1 MSEIVLSAVKS
12 GDFVRGVDGQPMKVL
27 ASYMD
32 GHGPSAV
39 WCVEG
44 YVEGKPTSRIR
55 GNPETTT
62 VEKVR

>member
-1 MSEIVLSAVKS
+1 MSEVVLSAVQT
-12 GDFVRGVDGQPMKVL
+12 GDTVLGVDGRPMKVL
-27 ASYMD
+27 VSYMD

-44 YVEGKPTSRIR
+44 YAEGKPTSRIR

-62 VEKVR
+62 VEKL